1 MQLTIL
7 MTLDCPHV
15 GILEARLIA
24 ALPDPCGITLTRK
37 MITNHEQ
44 ADAYGLRGSP
54 TLLIDGVDPFAQP
67 GQPTSLSCRIYR
79 DAAGHAHGA
88 PPIDALKAALQEAAL
103 GLHPAQM

>member
-1 MQLTIL
+1 
-7 MTLDCPHV
+7 
-15 GILEARLIA
+15 
-24 ALPDPCGITLTRK
+24 

-79 DAAGHAHGA
+79 DAAGKAHDA
-88 PPIDALKAALQEAAL
+88 PPFEALKAALQEAAL
-103 GLHPAQM
+103 ASTPHICDKNGIAMVPATSA